1 MGNAVG
7 KNTCWLAGCRSNWV
21 RKSGLDREWIS
32 FIVLIECTLFR
43 FYSGVL
49 AACCFFFFAACC
61 HFAVALAAVLIS
73 NTNTLAN
80 AHTRHT
86 VTWNW
91 RPRSRKGQ
99 KQTRLLKTQHR
110 TRESRSLKSQNQ
122 NQKPKQNNSCWLHMH
137 FAFAFA
143 VAAERRVLGSKQ
155 LKTTRNNTKHHEKTS
170 HTCCRMP
177 NAKCR
182 ITDSFEWSRVT
193 EVTASLRGLIFYRS
207 RPIARAPSAGNRF
220 ANQFRI
226 TERHTVSIVVILNNR

>member
-1 MGNAVG
+1 MENSPWEMRWG
-7 KNTCWLAGCRSNWV
+7 KTPGWLAVDPIGCANRVWIGNEFRLSYLSNA
-21 RKSGLDREWIS
+21 LCFA
-32 FIVLIECTLFR
+32 FIQGFLL
-43 FYSGVL
+43 L
-49 AACCFFFFAACC
+49 AVFFFAACC

-86 VTWNW
+86 ATWNW
-91 RPRSRKGQ
+91 RPRTRKCQ

-110 TRESRSLKSQNQ
+110 TRESRCLKSQNQ

-207 RPIARAPSAGNRF
+207 PDCARSKRW
-220 ANQFRI
+220 
-226 TERHTVSIVVILNNR
+226 